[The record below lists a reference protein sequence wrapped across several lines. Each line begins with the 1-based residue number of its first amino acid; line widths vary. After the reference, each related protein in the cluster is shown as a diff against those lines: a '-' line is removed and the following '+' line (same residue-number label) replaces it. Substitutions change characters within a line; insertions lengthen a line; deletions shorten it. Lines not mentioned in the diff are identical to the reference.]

1 MALASR
7 VQPAVVGKAS
17 CINSED
23 SEFPRDGKGRLTDII
38 RTFREHNRRLVE
50 RMVQCEKQREQETSF
65 YKRKQSL
72 KLMRGKVDSMRQ
84 VVATELADYHTI
96 RTSRERL
103 TKGLTK

>member
-7 VQPAVVGKAS
+7 FQPVVTDKAS

-23 SEFPRDGKGRLTDII
+23 SEFPSDGKGRLTDII

-50 RMVQCEKQREQETSF
+50 RMVKCEKQREQETSF

-84 VVATELADYHTI
+84 VIATDIGNHHTI
-96 RTSRERL
+96 RTGRERF